1 MRELQGLAFRGLG
14 ATMAAFRFR
23 RLRRADP
30 PPLGLA
36 APQLHPVM
44 LGGEAWDR
52 HGLLQVTLI
61 HGDQLNTA
69 APLAEITTWF
79 RGEAGPAPGQ
89 ALAGLIH
96 RDTAAARGDWTGYDD
111 GAASDPAGPVT
122 FSDTHIRVGGEPV
135 AVTAL
140 SDRHY
145 QAAAFA
151 CGGMT
156 GTVATRHCKLSELSV
171 APVTA
176 IDPYLDGYLA
186 FLQQLARRRR

>member
-1 MRELQGLAFRGLG
+1 MRELQGLVFRGLG
-14 ATMAAFRFR
+14 AAMAAFRFR

-30 PPLGLA
+30 PPLGLV

-52 HGLLQVTLI
+52 HGLLQVTLV
-61 HGDQLNTA
+61 HGDQLDTA

-96 RDTAAARGDWTGYDD
+96 RDTAAACGDWAGYDD
-111 GAASDPAGPVT
+111 GAAADPAGPVT
-122 FSDTHIRVGGEPV
+122 FSDTHIRVGGETTS
-135 AVTAL
+135 VTAL
-140 SDRHY
+140 TDRHY

-151 CGGMT
+151 CEEMT
-156 GTVATRHCKLSELSV
+156 GTIATRH
-171 APVTA
+171 P
-176 IDPYLDGYLA
+176 P
-186 FLQQLARRRR
+186 